1 MSAATATLSMFQTNT
16 IAALVPADA
25 RKKRHVRAVLQAFAE
40 QFGQALTSRLQVY
53 AAMQKVKTVT
63 AETLRTAAEEL
74 LGAGAASVPQGI
86 DEASLPTT
94 MVVLRFRRSL
104 GGLRLEASC
113 ARIVGIVGFNFLR
126 YVQDILERVY
136 GNGEEAKNIDVSAVI
151 AALER
156 PNVFSATGMPCIV
169 YRHDA
174 SMFGEDGE
182 IKAAAPAAAE
192 PKVEQETAAAEA
204 PKAEETKKAKGGKGK
219 KAKAAEAQATVVE
232 APKVVE
238 ATPAEAPKAKGGKG
252 KKRERKEEEETAA
265 AAPVVAKQIE
275 ETAAVAAKKPRARKT
290 KAAEAT
296 ATA

>member
-104 GGLRLEASC
+104 GGLRLESSC

-136 GNGEEAKNIDVSAVI
+136 GAGEEAKNVDVSAVI

-156 PNVFSATGMPCIV
+156 PNIFSATGMPCIV

-182 IKAAAPAAAE
+182 IKAAAPAAA
-192 PKVEQETAAAEA
+192 PKAAETAATEE

-219 KAKAAEAQATVVE
+219 KAKAAEAQAPAVE

-238 ATPAEAPKAKGGKG
+238 AAAAEAPKAKGGKG
-252 KKRERKEEEETAA
+252 KKRERKEETAEA

-275 ETAAVAAKKPRARKT
+275 ETPAVAAKKPRARKT

>member
-182 IKAAAPAAAE
+182 IKAAAPAAVA
-192 PKVEQETAAAEA
+192 PKVEETAAAEA

-238 ATPAEAPKAKGGKG
+238 ATPTEAPKAKGGKG
-252 KKRERKEEEETAA
+252 KKRERKEEETA

-296 ATA
+296 A